1 MKGILRDIVE
11 AKKIEVAKR
20 KKEVSQS
27 ELESSISPAERD
39 FKAALES
46 KKHPINLIAEIKRA
60 SPSVGLLRQDFDVKK
75 IASLY
80 DAHAQA
86 ISVITDEKFF
96 HGGNEFIE
104 QVKEVS
110 SLPILRK
117 DFILD
122 EYQLFESLSLG
133 ADAVL
138 LIASILPKDRLQRLV
153 GTAKEIGLH
162 CLVEL
167 HSSEDFERAFSHD
180 VEIFGVNNRDLETM
194 KVNLSTFDRVKQLIP
209 SDRIVVAESGYNSAD
224 EISKLKGKADAVL
237 VGSAIMKADNIE
249 SKLVELGF

>member
-1 MKGILRDIVE
+1 MKGVLRDIVE
-11 AKKIEVAKR
+11 AKKLEVAER

-27 ELESSISPAERD
+27 ELESSVSPAERD

-46 KKHPINLIAEIKRA
+46 KKHQINLIAEIKRA
-60 SPSVGLLRQDFDVKK
+60 SPSAGVLRQDFDVKK

-80 DAHAQA
+80 DLHAQA

-96 HGGNEFIE
+96 QGAGDFIA
-104 QVKEVS
+104 QAREVS

-138 LIASILPKDRLQRLV
+138 LIAAILPKNKLQRLV
-153 GTAKEIGLH
+153 GIAKDIGLH

-194 KVNLSTFDRVKQLIP
+194 KVNLSTFDLVKQLIP
-209 SDRIVVAESGYNSAD
+209 SDKIVVAESGYNSAG

-237 VGSAIMKADNIE
+237 VGSAIMRAENIE
-249 SKLVELGF
+249 GKLVEMGF

>member
-11 AKKIEVAKR
+11 AKKLEIAKR

-27 ELESSISPAERD
+27 ELESLISPAERD

-46 KKHPINLIAEIKRA
+46 KKHQINLIAEIKRA
-60 SPSVGLLRQDFDVKK
+60 SPSAGLLRQDFDVKK

-80 DAHAQA
+80 DLHAQA

-96 HGGNEFIE
+96 QGSNDFIKD
-104 QVKEVS
+104 VKEVS

-122 EYQLFESLSLG
+122 EYQLFESLSIG

-138 LIASILPKDRLQRLV
+138 LIAAILPKDKLQRLI
-153 GTAKEIGLH
+153 GLAKEIGLH
-162 CLVEL
+162 SLIEL
-167 HSSEDFERAFSHD
+167 HSSEDFERAFSHEA
-180 VEIFGVNNRDLETM
+180 EIFGVNNRDLETM
-194 KVNLSTFDRVKQLIP
+194 KINLSTFDRVKQLIP
-209 SDRIVVAESGYNSAD
+209 SDKIVVAESGYTSAD
-224 EISKLKGKADAVL
+224 GIAKLKGSADAVL
-237 VGSAIMKADNIE
+237 IGSALMKADNIE
-249 SKLVELGF
+249 DKLVELGF